1 MALNSPIE
9 LRVLDR
15 IQAISAEHW
24 DGLLAADSTPFLR
37 YSFLAALENHGCV
50 GGNTGWQVAHL
61 AIYPTDSNK
70 PIGLMPLYLKS
81 HSYGEYVFDWSWA
94 EAYNQH
100 GMQYYPK
107 ALCAIPFTPVQG
119 SRMLLDQEHD
129 PERTQ
134 QWLIQGLKQ
143 LLIQN
148 GLSSAHVL
156 FAEQKTQD
164 ALLAQG
170 FMARDAVQFHWNN
183 ESYATMD
190 VFLDQLTMKRR
201 KNIRRERKQVADA
214 DVKFRHTPGTLA
226 SEADWAFFYQCY
238 ANTYLEHHSSP
249 YLNEAFFQ
257 DWGQQM
263 PECLHLI
270 IAEKE
275 NRPIAASLLV
285 VDKKAPI
292 PTAYGRYWGS
302 IEYIPCL
309 HFETAYYQ
317 AIEYCIQE
325 GIQIF
330 EGGAQGQHK
339 MARGFLPVTVQSAH
353 WIKDP
358 EFATAVERFLKR
370 ERAGIGAYVDE
381 LAEHSPLKS
390 SKVLL

>member
-1 MALNSPIE
+1 VALNSPIE

-15 IQAISAEHW
+15 IDAIPAEQW

-37 YSFLAALENHGCV
+37 HAFLAALEKHGCV
-50 GGNTGWQVAHL
+50 GGNAGWQVAHL
-61 AIYPTDSNK
+61 AIYPTDSDK
-70 PIGLMPLYLKS
+70 PIGLMPLYLKN

-94 EAYNQH
+94 EAYAQN

-107 ALCAIPFTPVQG
+107 ALSAIPFTPVQG
-119 SRMLLDQEHD
+119 SRILLDQAHD

-148 GLSSAHVL
+148 SLSSAHVL

-183 ESYATMD
+183 QSYATMD
-190 VFLDQLTMKRR
+190 AFLDQLTMKRR
-201 KNIRRERKQVADA
+201 KNIRRERKEVEAAGVQ
-214 DVKFRHTPGTLA
+214 FRHVPGEMA
-226 SEADWAFFYQCY
+226 SQADWAFFYQCY

-263 PECLHLI
+263 PEYLHLI
-270 IAEKE
+270 IAEQE
-275 NRPIAASLLV
+275 NRPIASSLLV

-317 AIEYCIQE
+317 AIEYCIRE
-325 GIQIF
+325 KIQIF

-339 MARGFLPVTVQSAH
+339 MARGFLPITVQSAH

-358 EFATAVERFLKR
+358 EFTTAVERFLKG
-370 ERAGIGAYVDE
+370 ERAGVGAYVDE

-390 SKVLL
+390 TTLLT

>member
-1 MALNSPIE
+1 VALTSPIE

-15 IQAISAEHW
+15 INAISAEHW
-24 DGLLAADSTPFLR
+24 DDLLAADSTPFLR
-37 YSFLAALENHGCV
+37 HAFLSALEEHGCV

-61 AIYPTDSNK
+61 AIYPRDSDK

-94 EAYNQH
+94 EAYAQH

-119 SRMLLDQEHD
+119 SRMLLDQKHD

-156 FAEQKTQD
+156 FAEQQTQC
-164 ALLAQG
+164 ALLAAG

-183 ESYATMD
+183 QSYATMD
-190 VFLDQLTMKRR
+190 AFLDQLTMKRR
-201 KNIRRERKQVADA
+201 KNIRRERKEVVEAGVQ
-214 DVKFRHTPGTLA
+214 FRHVPGEIA
-226 SEADWAFFYQCY
+226 SQADWAFFYQCY

-249 YLNEAFFQ
+249 YLNEGFFQ
-257 DWGQQM
+257 DWGKQM
-263 PECLHLI
+263 PEYLHLI
-270 IAEKE
+270 IAEKD
-275 NRPIAASLLV
+275 NQPIAASLLV
-285 VDKKAPI
+285 IDKKAPI

-302 IEYIPCL
+302 IKYIPCL

-330 EGGAQGQHK
+330 EGGAQG
-339 MARGFLPVTVQSAH
+339 
-353 WIKDP
+353 
-358 EFATAVERFLKR
+358 
-370 ERAGIGAYVDE
+370 
-381 LAEHSPLKS
+381 
-390 SKVLL
+390 

>member
-15 IQAISAEHW
+15 IDAVSAEHW

-37 YSFLAALENHGCV
+37 HAFLAALEEHGCV

-61 AIYPTDSNK
+61 AIYPTDSDK

-94 EAYNQH
+94 EAYTQH

-183 ESYATMD
+183 QSYATMD
-190 VFLDQLTMKRR
+190 AFLDQLTMKRR
-201 KNIRRERKQVADA
+201 KNIRRERKEVEVAG
-214 DVKFRHTPGTLA
+214 VQFRHVPGEMA
-226 SEADWAFFYQCY
+226 EQADWAFFYRCY

-263 PECLHLI
+263 PEYLHLI
-270 IAEKE
+270 IAEKDS
-275 NRPIAASLLV
+275 RP
-285 VDKKAPI
+285 
-292 PTAYGRYWGS
+292 
-302 IEYIPCL
+302 
-309 HFETAYYQ
+309 
-317 AIEYCIQE
+317 
-325 GIQIF
+325 
-330 EGGAQGQHK
+330 
-339 MARGFLPVTVQSAH
+339 
-353 WIKDP
+353 
-358 EFATAVERFLKR
+358 
-370 ERAGIGAYVDE
+370 
-381 LAEHSPLKS
+381 
-390 SKVLL
+390 

>member
-9 LRVLDR
+9 LRVLDS
-15 IQAISAEHW
+15 IQAIPSEHW
-24 DGLLAADSTPFLR
+24 NALLAADSTPFLR
-37 YSFLAALENHGCV
+37 YAFLSALEEQHCV
-50 GGNTGWQVAHL
+50 GGKTGWQVAHL
-61 AIYPTDSNK
+61 AVYPTGKEK

-94 EAYNQH
+94 EAYTQH
-100 GMQYYPK
+100 GLNYYPK

-119 SRMLLDQEHD
+119 ARILLDQEHD
-129 PERTQ
+129 PKQTQ

-148 GLSSAHVL
+148 QLSSAHVL

-164 ALLAQG
+164 ALLAEG
-170 FMARDAVQFHWNN
+170 FMARDAVQFHWINRG
-183 ESYATMD
+183 YASMEA
-190 VFLDQLTMKRR
+190 FLEQLTMKRR
-201 KNIRRERKQVADA
+201 KNIRRERKEVVEAGVQFRHIPGADA
-214 DVKFRHTPGTLA
+214 NQ
-226 SEADWAFFYQCY
+226 ADWAFFYRCY

-249 YLNEAFFQ
+249 YLNEGFFQ
-257 DWGQQM
+257 AWGQKM
-263 PECLHLI
+263 PEHLHLI
-270 IAEKE
+270 VAEKE
-275 NRPIAASLLV
+275 GSPIAASLLV

-302 IEYIPCL
+302 IEYISCL

-317 AIEYCIQE
+317 AIEYCIRE
-325 GIQIF
+325 GIQVF

-370 ERAGIGAYVDE
+370 ERAGVGAYVDE

-390 SKVLL
+390 TTVLE